1 MTRKT
6 ITLLPETLR
15 NQIAAGEV
23 VERPSSVL
31 KELVENSLDAGSTRI
46 DVALEG
52 GGVAR
57 LMVADDGD
65 GIPAEELALAVTR
78 HATSKLKTVG
88 DLFAV
93 TSFGFRGEAL
103 PSIASVSHLLLTS
116 RARESAEAARIEV
129 EHGVLVAEGPAALA
143 CGTRVE
149 MRRLFAS
156 TPARLKFLRTEA
168 TEAKRCQEALVRMA
182 LARPDVG
189 FSFTSGGRELFRL
202 PGGQTLVQRL
212 GNFWPPQVV
221 DGLAE
226 FARARDGL
234 SAHGLAGRPSH
245 AQNRA
250 DRMLFYVNGRPVQ
263 DRLLM
268 RAARDAYKGRLL
280 SGEYPQVLL
289 FLDLPP
295 EEVDVNVHP
304 SKMEVRFRDEGAVF
318 SLVRWALESVA
329 GSESLAESS
338 AAYARA
344 AAHSGEAGLGGLA
357 QHDAAPFG
365 ARSGSTGAG
374 GAAQEFA
381 STPALGED
389 GNTGESCRPSG
400 GAWPVA
406 PARPGGHS
414 FDPGTFGGPRSAAPN
429 LHGAPAHRENSCG
442 ENSCGGA
449 ALGDKPARLRAYN
462 DFLSPEPAREVPLP
476 LAPAEAGLYADDGQA
491 GGLVANGAAAPRVLS
506 REGLE
511 YLGQVAGTYLV
522 LRQGGGSHAG
532 RLVIVDQHAAHE
544 RVILENMRRARST
557 GQSQPLAVPLPL
569 SLHPAE
575 ALRLAELEGELREVG
590 FVLAQEG
597 DRLLV
602 SGVPP
607 SLAAGKAVQYLRE
620 ILAEQADGLTSL
632 WTLLSCKS
640 AIKAGQS
647 LAVDEALA
655 LLEAWLAAPEREN
668 CPHGRPVV
676 VSFGEGDLERLF
688 KRK

>member
-1 MTRKT
+1 MTRRT

-31 KELVENSLDAGSTRI
+31 KELVENSLDAGASRI

-65 GIPAEELALAVTR
+65 GIPAGELELAVTR
-78 HATSKLKTVG
+78 HATSKLKSAS

-103 PSIASVSHLLLTS
+103 PSIASVSHLMLVS
-116 RARESAEAARIEV
+116 RAREADEAARIEV
-129 EHGVLVAEGPAALA
+129 EHGTIVAQGPAALA
-143 CGTRVE
+143 SGTRVE

-168 TEAKRCQEALVRMA
+168 TEAKRCQEALMRMA
-182 LARPDVG
+182 LARPDVA
-189 FSFTSGGRELFRL
+189 FSLTNGGRELFRL
-202 PGGQTLVQRL
+202 PGGESLSERL
-212 GNFWPPQVV
+212 GRFWPPQVTQ
-221 DGLAE
+221 GLQA
-226 FARARDGL
+226 FSRNRDGMT
-234 SAHGLAGRPSH
+234 ARGLAGSPSH

-304 SKMEVRFRDEGAVF
+304 SKLEVRFRDEGAVF
-318 SLVRWALESVA
+318 SLVRWALEPVA
-329 GSESLAESS
+329 GAEALSEAPAPYGATGPLGVAES
-338 AAYARA
+338 
-344 AAHSGEAGLGGLA
+344 AGGGLS
-357 QHDAAPFG
+357 DFTVPPFG
-365 ARSGSTGAG
+365 PAPGIPGAAG
-374 GAAQEFA
+374 GF
-381 STPALGED
+381 
-389 GNTGESCRPSG
+389 R
-400 GAWPVA
+400 A
-406 PARPGGHS
+406 PGSWSRAEA
-414 FDPGTFGGPRSAAPN
+414 DCA
-429 LHGAPAHRENSCG
+429 
-442 ENSCGGA
+442 
-449 ALGDKPARLRAYN
+449 PARLRTYSE
-462 DFLSPEPAREVPLP
+462 FLSPAAAREVPLP
-476 LAPAEAGLYADDGQA
+476 LGPVAAGQPGEAASGALALNTLAGAPQA
-491 GGLVANGAAAPRVLS
+491 LS

-522 LRQGGGSHAG
+522 LRQGGGHHGGQGGG

-544 RVILENMRRARST
+544 RVILENMRRARSA
-557 GQSQPLAVPLPL
+557 GHSQPLAVPLPL
-569 SLHPAE
+569 ALHPAE

-590 FVLAQEG
+590 FVLGIEA
-597 DRLLV
+597 DTLLV
-602 SGVPP
+602 RGVPP
-607 SLAAGKAVQYLRE
+607 SLPAGKAVQYLRE
-620 ILAEQADGLTSL
+620 ILGEQSDGLASL

-640 AIKAGQS
+640 AIKAGQA

-655 LLEAWLAAPEREN
+655 LLEAWLAAPEREH

-676 VSFGEGDLERLF
+676 VSFGEVELERLF

>member
-1 MTRKT
+1 MTRRT

-65 GIPAEELALAVTR
+65 GIPSEELALAVTR

-103 PSIASVSHLLLTS
+103 PSIASVSHLQLTS
-116 RARESAEAARIEV
+116 RARGAAEAARIEV
-129 EHGVLVAEGPAALA
+129 EHGALVAEGPAALA
-143 CGTRVE
+143 GGTRVE

-182 LARPDVG
+182 LARPDVA
-189 FSFTSGGRELFRL
+189 FSLTSGGRELFRL
-202 PGGQTLVQRL
+202 PGGQTLAQRL
-212 GNFWPPQVV
+212 GSFWPPQVV
-221 DGLAE
+221 EGLVE
-226 FARARDGL
+226 FSRARDGM

-289 FLDLPP
+289 FLELPP
-295 EEVDVNVHP
+295 QEVDVNVHP
-304 SKMEVRFRDEGAVF
+304 SKLEVRFRDEGAVF

-338 AAYARA
+338 ASYARA
-344 AAHSGEAGLGGLA
+344 AGEA
-357 QHDAAPFG
+357 
-365 ARSGSTGAG
+365 ARSGSGQPDAASCGLHVPAG
-374 GAAQEFA
+374 NPGD
-381 STPALGED
+381 P
-389 GNTGESCRPSG
+389 CRPSG
-400 GAWPVA
+400 GAWPA
-406 PARPGGHS
+406 ASARPGGYS
-414 FDPGTFGGPRSAAPN
+414 FAPGTFGGPGSAGQARS
-429 LHGAPAHRENSCG
+429 GARG
-442 ENSCGGA
+442 FGA
-449 ALGDKPARLRAYN
+449 EALGDKPARLRAYN
-462 DFLSPEPAREVPLP
+462 DFLSPAPEREVPLP
-476 LAPAEAGLYADDGQA
+476 IAPAQA
-491 GGLVANGAAAPRVLS
+491 GQSDDNSQAVGVAAAAPRTLS

-544 RVILENMRRARST
+544 RVILENMRRARSA
-557 GQSQPLAVPLPL
+557 GASQPLAVPLPL
-569 SLHPAE
+569 PLHPAE
-575 ALRLAELEGELREVG
+575 AQRLAELEGELREVG
-590 FVLAQEG
+590 FVLTKEG
-597 DRLLV
+597 DSLLV

-620 ILAEQADGLTSL
+620 ILAEQSDGLVSL

-676 VSFGEGDLERLF
+676 VSFCGGDLERLF

>member
-1 MTRKT
+1 MTRRT

-31 KELVENSLDAGSTRI
+31 KELVENSLDADASRI
-46 DVALEG
+46 DVILEG

-65 GIPAEELALAVTR
+65 GIPAGEMELAVTR
-78 HATSKLKTVG
+78 HATSKLKTSS

-103 PSIASVSHLLLTS
+103 PSIASVSHLALVS
-116 RARESAEAARIEV
+116 RAREADEAARIEV
-129 EHGVLVAEGPAALA
+129 EHGTIVAQGPAALA
-143 CGTRVE
+143 AGTRVE

-168 TEAKRCQEALVRMA
+168 TEAKRCQEALMRMA
-182 LARPDVG
+182 LARPDVA

-202 PGGQTLVQRL
+202 PGGQSLPERL
-212 GNFWPPQVV
+212 GRFWPPQVTE
-221 DGLAE
+221 GLQAFSRSRE
-226 FARARDGL
+226 GMT
-234 SAHGLAGRPSH
+234 AHGLAGSPSH

-263 DRLLM
+263 DRVLM

-318 SLVRWALESVA
+318 SLVRWALEPVA
-329 GSESLAESS
+329 GAEALSEAS
-338 AAYARA
+338 AAYGA
-344 AAHSGEAGLGGLA
+344 AGEAGAGLSDFTAPPPEQGSGMPGAAGDFRA
-357 QHDAAPFG
+357 QG
-365 ARSGSTGAG
+365 AWSRG
-374 GAAQEFA
+374 GAD
-381 STPALGED
+381 S
-389 GNTGESCRPSG
+389 
-400 GAWPVA
+400 A
-406 PARPGGHS
+406 P
-414 FDPGTFGGPRSAAPN
+414 PR
-429 LHGAPAHRENSCG
+429 LH
-442 ENSCGGA
+442 
-449 ALGDKPARLRAYN
+449 AYN
-462 DFLSPEPAREVPLP
+462 DFLSPAPVREVSLP
-476 LAPAEAGLYADDGQA
+476 LGPAAAGQSGGVAAQDADPGSPWSSGCGSSTELATGGQ
-491 GGLVANGAAAPRVLS
+491 GAAVQSAAPQALS

-522 LRQGGGSHAG
+522 LRQGGGHHGGQGGG

-544 RVILENMRRARST
+544 RVILENMRRARSA
-557 GQSQPLAVPLPL
+557 GDSQPLAVPLPL
-569 SLHPAE
+569 ALHPAE

-590 FVLAQEG
+590 FVLTTEA
-597 DRLLV
+597 DTLLV
-602 SGVPP
+602 RGVPP
-607 SLAAGKAVQYLRE
+607 SLPAGKAVQYLRE
-620 ILAEQADGLTSL
+620 ILGEQSDGLASL

-640 AIKAGQS
+640 AIKAGQA

-655 LLEAWLAAPEREN
+655 LLEAWLAAPEREH

-676 VSFGEGDLERLF
+676 VSFGEVELERLF

>member
-1 MTRKT
+1 MTRRT

-93 TSFGFRGEAL
+93 NSFGFRGEAL

-116 RARESAEAARIEV
+116 RAREAAEAARIEV
-129 EHGVLVAEGPAALA
+129 EHGALVAEGPAALA
-143 CGTRVE
+143 SGTRVE

-182 LARPDVG
+182 LARPDVA
-189 FSFTSGGRELFRL
+189 FSLTNGGRELFRL
-202 PGGQTLVQRL
+202 PGGQTLHERL

-221 DGLAE
+221 EGLAE
-226 FARARDGL
+226 FAREREGM

-289 FLDLPP
+289 FLELPP

-329 GSESLAESS
+329 GSESLAEST

-344 AAHSGEAGLGGLA
+344 AAHSGEAGRTGLA
-357 QHDAAPFG
+357 QHDG
-365 ARSGSTGAG
+365 ASYGGAGAG
-374 GAAQEFA
+374 GAAGEFG
-381 STPALGED
+381 STGAPGATGSP
-389 GNTGESCRPSG
+389 GESCRPSG
-400 GAWPVA
+400 GAWPAA
-406 PARPGGHS
+406 PARPEGSS
-414 FDPGTFGGPRSAAPN
+414 FDSSTFGGPRSVDPVPS
-429 LHGAPAHRENSCG
+429 GATASG
-442 ENSCGGA
+442 ENCSGGD
-449 ALGDKPARLRAYN
+449 ALGGSAFGHTPVRLRASN
-462 DFLSPEPAREVPLP
+462 VFLSSAAAREVPLP
-476 LAPAEAGLYADDGQA
+476 LAPAEAGAYGDDSRAEGIA
-491 GGLVANGAAAPRVLS
+491 AAAPRTLS

-544 RVILENMRRARST
+544 RVILENMRRARSA
-557 GQSQPLAVPLPL
+557 GDSQPLAVPLPL

-620 ILAEQADGLTSL
+620 ILDEQSDGLTSL

>member
-1 MTRKT
+1 MTRRT

-31 KELVENSLDAGSTRI
+31 KELVENSLDANAARI

-65 GIPAEELALAVTR
+65 GIPADELALAVTR
-78 HATSKLKTVG
+78 HATSKLKAVA

-116 RARESAEAARIEV
+116 RAREAAEAAHIEV
-129 EHGVLVAEGPAALA
+129 EHGVVASEGPAALA
-143 CGTRVE
+143 AGTRVE

-168 TEAKRCQEALVRMA
+168 TEAKRCQEALMRMA
-182 LARPDVG
+182 LARPDVA
-189 FSFTSGGRELFRL
+189 FSLTNGGRELFRL
-202 PGGQTLVQRL
+202 PGGQTLAARL
-212 GNFWPPQVV
+212 GQFWPPQVLE
-221 DGLAE
+221 GLQE
-226 FARARDGL
+226 FSRSREGMTAR
-234 SAHGLAGRPSH
+234 GLAGKPSH

-289 FLDLPP
+289 LLDLPP
-295 EEVDVNVHP
+295 DEVDVNVHP

-318 SLVRWALESVA
+318 SLVRWALEPVA
-329 GSESLAESS
+329 GSETLSEAS
-338 AAYARA
+338 ASYARA
-344 AAHSGEAGLGGLA
+344 ASDAGQAQPDLA
-357 QHDAAPFG
+357 PADPAPAAAF
-365 ARSGSTGAG
+365 
-374 GAAQEFA
+374 
-381 STPALGED
+381 
-389 GNTGESCRPSG
+389 CRPSG
-400 GAWPVA
+400 GAW
-406 PARPGGHS
+406 G
-414 FDPGTFGGPRSAAPN
+414 SAASASQRPT
-429 LHGAPAHRENSCG
+429 GQWADRWTG
-442 ENSCGGA
+442 
-449 ALGDKPARLRAYN
+449 GDKPAALRAYH
-462 DFLSPEPAREVPLP
+462 DFQSPPPERLAPLP
-476 LAPAEAGLYADDGQA
+476 LTPAEAGREAVSNSSPISVGM
-491 GGLVANGAAAPRVLS
+491 GAAVPQPLS

-522 LRQGGGSHAG
+522 LRQGGANGGG

-544 RVILENMRRARST
+544 RVILENMRRARSA
-557 GQSQPLAVPLPL
+557 GDSQPLAVPFPFPL
-569 SLHPAE
+569 HQSE
-575 ALRLAELEGELREVG
+575 ALRLAELEQELREVG
-590 FVLAQEG
+590 FVLERQA
-597 DRLLV
+597 DTLLV
-602 SGVPP
+602 RGVPP
-607 SLAAGKAVQYLRE
+607 SLPAGKAVQHLRE
-620 ILAEQADGLTSL
+620 ILDEQSDGLTSL
-632 WTLLSCKS
+632 WALLSCKS

-655 LLEAWLAAPEREN
+655 LLEAWLAAPEREH

>member
-1 MTRKT
+1 MTRRT

-31 KELVENSLDAGSTRI
+31 KELVENSLDAGASRI

-65 GIPAEELALAVTR
+65 GIPAGELALAVTR
-78 HATSKLKTVG
+78 HATSKLKTAS

-103 PSIASVSHLLLTS
+103 PSIASVSQLVLVS
-116 RARESAEAARIEV
+116 RAREADEAARIEV
-129 EHGVLVAEGPAALA
+129 EHGTIVAEGPAALA
-143 CGTRVE
+143 AGTRVE

-156 TPARLKFLRTEA
+156 TPARLKFLRTEG
-168 TEAKRCQEALVRMA
+168 TEAKRCQEALMRMA
-182 LARPDVG
+182 LARPDVA
-189 FSFTSGGRELFRL
+189 FSLTNGGRELFRL
-202 PGGQTLVQRL
+202 PGGESLSERL
-212 GNFWPPQVV
+212 GRFWPPQVTQ
-221 DGLAE
+221 GLQAFSRSRE
-226 FARARDGL
+226 GMTAR
-234 SAHGLAGRPSH
+234 GLAGRPSH

-304 SKMEVRFRDEGAVF
+304 SKLEVRFRDEGAVF
-318 SLVRWALESVA
+318 SLVRWALEPVA
-329 GSESLAESS
+329 GAEALSETPATYG
-338 AAYARA
+338 AP
-344 AAHSGEAGLGGLA
+344 GEAGAGLSDFTA
-357 QHDAAPFG
+357 SPP
-365 ARSGSTGAG
+365 
-374 GAAQEFA
+374 AQEPGISGATGGSSGQNAWGGGWPA
-381 STPALGED
+381 SA
-389 GNTGESCRPSG
+389 PS
-400 GAWPVA
+400 
-406 PARPGGHS
+406 
-414 FDPGTFGGPRSAAPN
+414 
-429 LHGAPAHRENSCG
+429 
-442 ENSCGGA
+442 
-449 ALGDKPARLRAYN
+449 RLRAYT
-462 DFLSPEPAREVPLP
+462 DFLSPAPAREVSLP
-476 LAPAEAGLYADDGQA
+476 LGPAAAGRPCS
-491 GGLVANGAAAPRVLS
+491 AAAPGGDPGSPLSSSGLSAGGQVSCGLAAGAPQALS

-522 LRQGGGSHAG
+522 LRQGGGHHGGQGGG

-544 RVILENMRRARST
+544 RVILENMRRARSA
-557 GQSQPLAVPLPL
+557 GDSQPLAVPLPL
-569 SLHPAE
+569 ALHPAE

-590 FVLAQEG
+590 FVLTKEADTLFVQ
-597 DRLLV
+597 
-602 SGVPP
+602 GVPP
-607 SLAAGKAVQYLRE
+607 SLPAGKAVQYLRE
-620 ILAEQADGLTSL
+620 ILDEQSDGLTSL

-640 AIKAGQS
+640 AIKAGQA

-655 LLEAWLAAPEREN
+655 LLEAWLAAPEREH

-676 VSFGEGDLERLF
+676 VSFGEVELERLF
-688 KRK
+688 KRR

>member
-1 MTRKT
+1 MTRRT

-31 KELVENSLDAGSTRI
+31 KELVENSLDANAARI

-57 LMVADDGD
+57 LLVADDGD
-65 GIPAEELALAVTR
+65 GIPADELALAVTR
-78 HATSKLKTVG
+78 HATSKLKTAG

-116 RARESAEAARIEV
+116 RAREAAEAAHIEV
-129 EHGVLVAEGPAALA
+129 EHGSVASEGPAALA
-143 CGTRVE
+143 AGTRVE

-168 TEAKRCQEALVRMA
+168 TEAKRCQEALMRMA
-182 LARPDVG
+182 LARPDVA
-189 FSFTSGGRELFRL
+189 FSLTSGGRELFRL
-202 PGGQTLVQRL
+202 PGGQTLSARL
-212 GNFWPPQVV
+212 GQFWPPQVLE
-221 DGLAE
+221 GLVE
-226 FARARDGL
+226 FSRSREGMT
-234 SAHGLAGRPSH
+234 AHGLAGRPSH

-318 SLVRWALESVA
+318 SLVRWGLEPVA
-329 GSESLAESS
+329 GAEALSEAS
-338 AAYARA
+338 ASYARA
-344 AAHSGEAGLGGLA
+344 ASDAGR
-357 QHDAAPFG
+357 AA
-365 ARSGSTGAG
+365 ASGSTAFD
-374 GAAQEFA
+374 AP
-381 STPALGED
+381 PA
-389 GNTGESCRPSG
+389 SCRPSG
-400 GAWPVA
+400 GAWPAA
-406 PARPGGHS
+406 PSADSPSFSARPAGQWGSRWAGG
-414 FDPGTFGGPRSAAPN
+414 
-429 LHGAPAHRENSCG
+429 E
-442 ENSCGGA
+442 
-449 ALGDKPARLRAYN
+449 KPAQLRAYN
-462 DFLSPEPAREVPLP
+462 DFQSPAPAREVPLP
-476 LAPAEAGLYADDGQA
+476 FTPAGADH
-491 GGLVANGAAAPRVLS
+491 GAAHDAPVPVGMGAATPLTLS

-522 LRQGGGSHAG
+522 LCQGGAHGGG

-544 RVILENMRRARST
+544 RVILENMRRARSA
-557 GQSQPLAVPLPL
+557 GDSQPLAVPLPL

-575 ALRLAELEGELREVG
+575 ALRLAELEAELREVG
-590 FVLAQEG
+590 FVLEQDA
-597 DRLLV
+597 DTLFVR
-602 SGVPP
+602 GVPP
-607 SLAAGKAVQYLRE
+607 SLPAGKAAQYLRE
-620 ILAEQADGLTSL
+620 ILDEQSDGLTSL
-632 WTLLSCKS
+632 WALLSCKS
-640 AIKAGQS
+640 AIKAGQA

-655 LLEAWLAAPEREN
+655 LLEAWLAAPEREH

-676 VSFGEGDLERLF
+676 VSFAEGDLERLF